1 MFFPGLGEGGVF
13 YCVWWSN
20 SFQSIT
26 ELLIDSADA
35 KKKAATNSTK
45 LQELEHFGILRFLLL
60 KEGKRQGLS
69 P

>member
-13 YCVWWSN
+13 YFVWWSN

-35 KKKAATNSTK
+35 KKKAATNSSK
-45 LQELEHFGILRFLLL
+45 LRELEHFGILCFLLL